1 MKAIEKTNSYGD
13 TQIFEILES
22 RKELA
27 SYLRDAMWESVYSSY
42 AADEGN
48 LHRDGDTTIAY
59 YNKDG
64 SFVFVSEGDK
74 VKRPNVANIVKLVE
88 SNSATTVIY
97 GNVPIVY
104 NEHYGDWEINFD

>member
-1 MKAIEKTNSYGD
+1 MKVVEKITRDGD
-13 TQIFEILES
+13 TQIFEIIES

-27 SYLRDAMWESVYSSY
+27 SWLRDELWESVYSGY

-48 LHRDGDTTIAY
+48 THKDGDTTISY

-64 SFVFVSEGDK
+64 SFVFISEGDK
-74 VKRPNVANIVKLVE
+74 VKRPNVSQIAKLIE
-88 SNSATTVIY
+88 SNSGTTVIY

-104 NEHYGDWEINFD
+104 NEHYGDWETDFD